1 MFCCSMGKQVE
12 NSQIV
17 SRQRVADHGEV
28 YTNEREVNAM
38 LDLVKAETER
48 IDSRFLEPACGNGN
62 FMVEILRRKLRVVTA
77 RYGRN
82 SGEWAERAVCAVSS
96 AYGIDI
102 LADNVEASRRR
113 LFEVFAEAAKR
124 AHVSDE
130 RVFQSVK
137 YVLSRNILH
146 GDALTLMT
154 VGDSP
159 QPIVF
164 SEWTFIGGGNVKRR
178 DFELAELMRMT
189 PMEEPNLFSDLGDEA
204 FIPTPVR
211 EFQNVNFLNL
221 SDYDTYRKLQS

>member
-1 MFCCSMGKQVE
+1 MGKQAE

-28 YTNEREVNAM
+28 YTGEREVNAM

-48 IDSRFLEPACGNGN
+48 IESRFLEPACGNGN
-62 FMVEILRRKLRVVTA
+62 FIVEILRRKLSVVST
-77 RYGRN
+77 RYG
-82 SGEWAERAVCAVSS
+82 SSSADWAERAVCAVSS
-96 AYGIDI
+96 IYGIDI
-102 LADNVEASRRR
+102 LADNVEASRQR
-113 LFEVFAEAAKR
+113 LFQVFADAAKCQ
-124 AHVSDE
+124 HVSDE
-130 RVFQSVK
+130 RVLRSVRFI
-137 YVLSRNILH
+137 LSRNILH
-146 GDALTLMT
+146 GDALTLLT
-154 VGDSP
+154 VDPEP

-211 EFQNVNFLNL
+211 EFPSVSYLNL
-221 SDYDTYRKLQS
+221 SDNDTYRKL